1 MLKSAQKATRGEGG
15 FTLIELLVVMIIIAI
30 LMAVAVPT
38 FLKQKQSAVGT
49 KAKANIKQVMTA
61 IESCAAGNTSGA
73 VSSTATAERNCT
85 LPATL
90 TADEPSF
97 ASLVV
102 AGTAP
107 GADRVGISP
116 VNNMGY
122 TLTAQF
128 LIDGGATGT
137 FTYTNNGAGQITRT
151 CTPAN
156 SKAGCVNG
164 AWK

>member
-1 MLKSAQKATRGEGG
+1 MLKNAQKATRGEGG

-61 IESCAAGNTSGA
+61 IESCAAGNTSGM
-73 VSSTATAERNCT
+73 VSSNAQAERNCT
-85 LPATL
+85 APATL
-90 TADEPSF
+90 IQDEPSF
-97 ASLVV
+97 QTLLGNANDQIQV
-102 AGTAP
+102 AA
-107 GADRVGISP
+107 
-116 VNNMGY
+116 VNTMGY
-122 TLTAQF
+122 TLTARF
-128 LIDGGATGT
+128 VIDGGAAGT
-137 FTYTNNGAGQITRT
+137 FVYTNNGAGQITRT

-164 AWK
+164 VWK

>member
-1 MLKSAQKATRGEGG
+1 MLTPAERRLRGESG

-49 KAKANIKQVMTA
+49 KAKANIKAVQGA
-61 IESCAAGNTSGA
+61 IESCAAGNTSGM
-73 VSSTATAERNCT
+73 VSSNQPAERNCT
-85 LPATL
+85 ATASL

-97 ASLVV
+97 ATLLGG
-102 AGTAP
+102 GT
-107 GADRVGISP
+107 DQIQITP
-116 VNNMGY
+116 VNTMGY
-122 TLTAQF
+122 TLTARF
-128 LIDGGATGT
+128 IIDGGAPGT
-137 FTYTNNGAGQITRT
+137 FTYTNNGAGAITRT

-156 SKAGCVNG
+156 SKAGCVGG